1 MGTKLDCKQYHED
14 VLNKVRKLIQ
24 ATQTQEESKESKKI
38 PKPSLLIAY
47 VGNDPAS
54 QAYMRGKIKDCESV
68 GITVKQLE
76 FKEDTTHKVAS
87 ALKLETMFNQYHGV
101 IFQLPVPE
109 GYKADEILQSIK
121 PNQDV
126 DGLVDGTSFK
136 PCTALGIVRLLKHSG
151 IDIEGKHVVIL
162 GRSNLVGKPLMNL
175 MVEQGATVTSCNSKT
190 VDIKKYTTDADILV
204 SATGKMHMITP
215 NHIKAGA
222 ILIDVGIT
230 RGTDGKLHGDIH
242 PDCYSKSSYYT
253 TVPGGIGLVTRAT
266 LIENVIDSWNYSKY
280 LI

>member
-14 VLNKVRKLIQ
+14 VLNKVRELIQ

-68 GITVKQLE
+68 GIAVKQLE

-126 DGLVDGTSFK
+126 DGLVAGTSFK
-136 PCTALGIVRLLKHSG
+136 PCTVW
-151 IDIEGKHVVIL
+151 E
-162 GRSNLVGKPLMNL
+162 
-175 MVEQGATVTSCNSKT
+175 
-190 VDIKKYTTDADILV
+190 
-204 SATGKMHMITP
+204 
-215 NHIKAGA
+215 
-222 ILIDVGIT
+222 
-230 RGTDGKLHGDIH
+230 
-242 PDCYSKSSYYT
+242 
-253 TVPGGIGLVTRAT
+253 
-266 LIENVIDSWNYSKY
+266 
-280 LI
+280 

>member
-14 VLNKVRKLIQ
+14 VLNKARELIQ
-24 ATQTQEESKESKKI
+24 ATQTQEGSKESKKI

-54 QAYMRGKIKDCESV
+54 QTYMKGKIKDCESV

-126 DGLVDGTSFK
+126 DGLVDGTFFK

-215 NHIKAGA
+215 NHIKDGA

-230 RGTDGKLHGDIH
+230 RGADDKLHGDIH